1 MHILHIEWQAYCAY
15 FAYYFAYFMHIILHI
30 LMHILH
36 ISVDAY
42 CAYCTYCTL
51 HIVHIVHFLD
61 EKSLSVSLFI
71 ATTAWSPISGP
82 SCSRTTTYNHHHCL
96 LIYLRKLRESQPC
109 LDAWRRSPL
118 FTGPSSSVPPSPTT
132 RMVTSRTT
140 PGPRSSRV
148 SPRSRGPCPDTGPT
162 RPARIGPALCRRL
175 PVAPTGT
182 RGRRPS
188 MEDTGIT
195 YKTCACSRRS

>member
-1 MHILHIEWQAYCAY
+1 
-15 FAYYFAYFMHIILHI
+15 MHIILHI

-42 CAYCTYCTL
+42 CAYSTYCTL
-51 HIVHIVHFLD
+51 HIVHIVHILD
-61 EKSLSVSLFI
+61 EKVFHRVFI
-71 ATTAWSPISGP
+71 VY
-82 SCSRTTTYNHHHCL
+82 CHYCL
-96 LIYLRKLRESQPC
+96 VPHPRAQ
-109 LDAWRRSPL
+109 L
-118 FTGPSSSVPPSPTT
+118 FTYHHLQPSPPFADLSQKAPGKSAVSR
-132 RMVTSRTT
+132 RMAKGIV
-140 PGPRSSRV
+140 
-148 SPRSRGPCPDTGPT
+148 
-162 RPARIGPALCRRL
+162 